1 MESKFVDIRTDFEDD
16 NGVIHLDGFKTEDEN
31 EEGIII
37 GFFTKGEIYWR
48 DPEFQFDPY
57 VKEIVAELKADYEK
71 RFGELKEKIHKA
83 VSGVVYTGDAK
94 PRLTFT
100 DGSPLKDKLS
110 LIDSGVDEIMKLL

>member
-1 MESKFVDIRTDFEDD
+1 MLKCQR
-16 NGVIHLDGFKTEDEN
+16 VIHLDGFKTEDEN

-71 RFGELKEKIHKA
+71 RFGELKEKITKA
-83 VSGVVYTGDAK
+83 VTGVYYTPDAK
-94 PRLTFT
+94 PRPEFAGG
-100 DGSPLKDKLS
+100 DVSLKVS
-110 LIDSGVDEIMKLL
+110 LINEGVENILRLL